1 MKLRA
6 AAVMFILPVAGSLGC
21 TRPDLD
27 VSRLRAGMTK
37 KEVLERTGSPSR
49 MTVTNDTEVW
59 EYEAYE
65 RYGAIKVNQRSRFVR
80 FVRGQ
85 VDAFGTLEDLK
96 AGRAAQG
103 AQAPAMKG
111 GAPISQA
118 PAAPAFDLRTE
129 LEKLEK
135 LKKDGLISEAEFQEL
150 RKKVLDKARAQ

>member
-1 MKLRA
+1 MKPCA

-27 VSRLRAGMTK
+27 VTRLRAGMTK

-103 AQAPAMKG
+103 AQAPAVKG
-111 GAPISQA
+111 GAPIPQA
-118 PAAPAFDLRTE
+118 PAAPAFDLRSE